1 MHQKIFPRRLNAKE
15 VLITRKDGEF
25 EFLWQMVRQN
35 YQGETA
41 NSKNPLWDGN
51 TPQGERISAENL
63 TTLGKSFQP
72 EETKDDAEARKDFW
86 SIQGDF
92 IYRHHIEPRV
102 QLYVPREESFP
113 IPLKY
118 IDVIRSTHTDLDAAQ
133 ENQLMTI
140 GMSTETEVCQI
151 RGRVSQDLHHWT
163 KLLREDMCA
172 PGGDWQKSKRHHVQ
186 ITYGLTLG

>member
-1 MHQKIFPRRLNAKE
+1 MADGSAKLAGRDHEFQEPTLRREHTARREHLS
-15 VLITRKDGEF
+15 GESHDAR
-25 EFLWQMVRQN
+25 E
-35 YQGETA
+35 E
-41 NSKNPLWDGN
+41 
-51 TPQGERISAENL
+51 
-63 TTLGKSFQP
+63 FQP

-133 ENQLMTI
+133 ENELMTI
-140 GMSTETEVCQI
+140 GMLTETEICQI
-151 RGRVSQDLHHWT
+151 RGRVSQDLHH
-163 KLLREDMCA
+163 
-172 PGGDWQKSKRHHVQ
+172 
-186 ITYGLTLG
+186 